1 VGEILLESGFEQLKP
16 NRKEIESSRPKISVS
31 YRIRKEICATLAR
44 YAANERRSVSNLLA
58 ILTEWS
64 LVELQKKGS
73 AEALLRRKIVPP
85 RNPDGNCRRKHTER
99 KKHQPEL
106 MVGTVYNLYMAKD
119 VIHISEAEA
128 ANDFAMVMTRVREGA
143 EVIIERDAK
152 PVAVVR
158 AVGDEF
164 RPRLL
169 SESIA
174 LAKKHAQ
181 ELGYEPR
188 MDPEFAADLEEIVRN
203 RKPWNPP
210 AWE

>member
-1 VGEILLESGFEQLKP
+1 MAAMT
-16 NRKEIESSRPKISVS
+16 KE
-31 YRIRKEICATLAR
+31 
-44 YAANERRSVSNLLA
+44 
-58 ILTEWS
+58 
-64 LVELQKKGS
+64 
-73 AEALLRRKIVPP
+73 
-85 RNPDGNCRRKHTER
+85 
-99 KKHQPEL
+99 
-106 MVGTVYNLYMAKD
+106 

-128 ANDFAMVMTRVREGA
+128 AHDFTMVIDRVRQGA

-158 AVGDEF
+158 AVADEL

-188 MDPEFAADLEEIVRN
+188 MDPEFAADLEEIIRN